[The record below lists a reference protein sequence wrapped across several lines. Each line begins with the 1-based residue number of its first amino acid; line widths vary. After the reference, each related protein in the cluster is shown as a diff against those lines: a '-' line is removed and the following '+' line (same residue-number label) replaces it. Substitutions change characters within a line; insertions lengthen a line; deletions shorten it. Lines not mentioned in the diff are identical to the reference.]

1 MSNFFCVQYISISE
15 QMLSKQN
22 NLMVKTLYF
31 LIFIYDYK
39 GILHFHYNSKKDEFS
54 ENFTL

>member
-1 MSNFFCVQYISISE
+1 
-15 QMLSKQN
+15 ML
-22 NLMVKTLYF
+22 KTLYF

-39 GILHFHYNSKKDEFS
+39 VMLHFYYNSKKDEFS